1 MGAGSNSQ
9 AMMPTQFMGQQMQPV
24 DFVPMAGTCQYAGT
38 RRTGVFS
45 LQAMI
50 STQFTEQQMW
60 PINVVPTTGTSEN
73 SQYAG
78 TRRAPIRTVRKLC
91 QLNLRSNTHNLL
103 LWLRFYDEHRR
114 KCTVQGHVRHF
125 EGRVFR
131 MAAKSILADCF
142 S

>member
-1 MGAGSNSQ
+1 
-9 AMMPTQFMGQQMQPV
+9 MQPV

-78 TRRAPIRTVRKLC
+78 TRRADTYCSQAVPTQFTEQHPQPAGFV
-91 QLNLRSNTHNLL
+91 SMTST
-103 LWLRFYDEHRR
+103 DENAQY
-114 KCTVQGHVRHF
+114 KVMFDTLKAEYFASWQQ
-125 EGRVFR
+125 
-131 MAAKSILADCF
+131 KSILADCF